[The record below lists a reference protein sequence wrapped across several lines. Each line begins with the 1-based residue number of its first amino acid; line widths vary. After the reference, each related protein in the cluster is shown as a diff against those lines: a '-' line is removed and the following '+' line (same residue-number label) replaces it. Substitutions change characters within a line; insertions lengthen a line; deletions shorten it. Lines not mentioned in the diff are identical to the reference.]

1 MVCLYCFLLIWLLV
15 WLSLSSCCL
24 CSVCP
29 IYFLFPS
36 SFFTN
41 FLKISFMT
49 FSYSLAITLWCFFFN
64 FRLYYK
70 KDVKPFF
77 LVLPPFLH
85 CKVGKK
91 YHLNHKESR
100 WITIQEPWEKSPNMN
115 CLLTTEFLWQSGL
128 EFSGSYKRTLSLDF
142 STEFYGPVSKVWVSM
157 KTVEPKGNGSH
168 F

>member
-1 MVCLYCFLLIWLLV
+1 MTQKSLPV
-15 WLSLSSCCL
+15 WSNGGNYQKVKQNFKNYEYLFSL
-24 CSVCP
+24 
-29 IYFLFPS
+29 
-36 SFFTN
+36 FFFFFNDTGV
-41 FLKISFMT
+41 
-49 FSYSLAITLWCFFFN
+49 FFFN